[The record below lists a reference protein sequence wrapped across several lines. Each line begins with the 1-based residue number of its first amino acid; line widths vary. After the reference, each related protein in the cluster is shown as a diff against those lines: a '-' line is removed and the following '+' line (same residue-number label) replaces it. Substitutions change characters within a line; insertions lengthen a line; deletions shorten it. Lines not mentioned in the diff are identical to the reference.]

1 MPNTSIT
8 QDDLLSTEKKAWLAE
23 QITRIHCEV
32 MGVAPAV
39 IRIVFLTP
47 PDDAGVTGGQSTAC
61 ANFTCLMPLRPSVQS
76 KAVLLTRPSVIYE
89 EATGAPTE
97 QLMTALQETPRSS
110 SIEMGRI
117 MPDPGNGAAGQALFG
132 R

>member
-1 MPNTSIT
+1 MPNCTSIT
-8 QDDLLSTEKKAWLAE
+8 QDGLLSKAKKAWLAE

-39 IRIVFLTP
+39 VRIVFLTN
-47 PDDAGVTGGQSTAC
+47 PDDASLTAGQSTAC
-61 ANFTCLMPLRPSVQS
+61 ATFTCLVPPGPSVQS
-76 KAVLLTRPSVIYE
+76 KTVLLRRPSIIYE

-97 QLMTALQETPRSS
+97 QLMIA
-110 SIEMGRI
+110 IEMGYV
-117 MPDPGNGAAGQALFG
+117 MPAAGSGAAGQASSG